1 MDIYQDL
8 SMIVWIDNINVNEY
22 LKDMTYTKLGGQADY
37 LLKPITVDQIS
48 QIVRYSNDHNI
59 PITIIGNGSNL
70 IIRDGGIRGIVITLQ
85 KLNNISRID
94 NELIIQA
101 GVNIKTA
108 SKYALENS
116 LTGFEFACG
125 IPGTIGGGI
134 YMNAGA
140 YGGEFKDIIK
150 SVLVIDKF
158 GNLINKTN
166 VDLNFDYRYSS
177 IQDTNN
183 IIIGGTFT
191 LKSGIYSD
199 IKTKMNELTSLR
211 QNKQPLEYPSCG
223 SVFKRPVGYYAG
235 KLIEDSNLQGYRIG
249 GAEVSKKHAGFI
261 VNIDNAT
268 ALEYIKLI
276 DVIQETVKAKFNV
289 NLEREVKIIGE
300 DLSH

>member
-8 SMIVWIDNINVNEY
+8 SMIVGIDNINVNEY

-94 NELIIQA
+94 NELIIQS

-140 YGGEFKDIIK
+140 YGGEFKDILK
-150 SVLVIDKF
+150 TVLVIDKF

-177 IQDTNN
+177 IQDTKDIILEGVFSLTPGVYEEINN
-183 IIIGGTFT
+183 
-191 LKSGIYSD
+191 
-199 IKTKMNELTSLR
+199 KMEELTFLR
-211 QNKQPLEYPSCG
+211 ENKQPMEYPSCG
-223 SVFKRPVGYYAG
+223 SVFKRPVGNYAG
-235 KLIEDSNLQGYRIG
+235 KLIQESNLQGLRIG

-261 VNIDNAT
+261 VNIDKAT
-268 ALEYIKLI
+268 ATEYENLIK
-276 DVIQETVKAKFNV
+276 VIQDTVKAKFNV
-289 NLEREVKIIGE
+289 NLEREVKIIG
-300 DLSH
+300 DN

>member
-177 IQDTNN
+177 IQDTKDIILEGVFSLTPGVYEEINN
-183 IIIGGTFT
+183 
-191 LKSGIYSD
+191 
-199 IKTKMNELTSLR
+199 KMEELTFLR
-211 QNKQPLEYPSCG
+211 ENKQPMEYPSCG
-223 SVFKRPVGYYAG
+223 SVFKRPVGNYAG
-235 KLIEDSNLQGYRIG
+235 KLIQESNLQGLRIG

-261 VNIDNAT
+261 VNIDKAT
-268 ALEYIKLI
+268 ATEYENLIK
-276 DVIQETVKAKFNV
+276 VIQDTVKAKFNV
-289 NLEREVKIIGE
+289 NLEREVKIIG
-300 DLSH
+300 DN

>member
-8 SMIVWIDNINVNEY
+8 SMIVGIDNINVNEY

-94 NELIIQA
+94 NELIIQS

-140 YGGEFKDIIK
+140 YGGEFKDILK
-150 SVLVIDKF
+150 TVLVIDKF

-177 IQDTNN
+177 IQDTKDIILEGVFSLTPGVYEEINN
-183 IIIGGTFT
+183 
-191 LKSGIYSD
+191 
-199 IKTKMNELTSLR
+199 KMEELTFLR
-211 QNKQPLEYPSCG
+211 ENKQPMEYPSCG
-223 SVFKRPVGYYAG
+223 SVFKRPVGNYAG
-235 KLIEDSNLQGYRIG
+235 KLIQESNLQGLRIG
-249 GAEVSKKHAGFI
+249 GAEVSKKHTKFI
-261 VNIDNAT
+261 VNIDKAT
-268 ALEYIKLI
+268 ATEYENLIK
-276 DVIQETVKAKFNV
+276 VIQDTVKAKFNV
-289 NLEREVKIIGE
+289 NLEREVKIIG
-300 DLSH
+300 DN